1 MPVLYT
7 EGLVGEFSHTIDN
20 KNRLS
25 IPSKFRS
32 VLGDH
37 FVISKGVERC
47 LIIYTLE
54 EWDAFQSRLAE
65 LNNFDQDARAIKRF
79 FGSGSAYVDIDPH
92 GRILIPAPLKEYAG
106 LTRDVTIVGD
116 TGGRGEIWDSDA
128 WNAAASE
135 EDASVLTKNLM
146 AKGFKG

>member
-1 MPVLYT
+1 MYE
-7 EGLVGEFSHTIDN
+7 EGLVGEYYHTIDS

-25 IPSKFRS
+25 IPSRFRS

-37 FVISKGVERC
+37 FVISKGVENC

-54 EWDAFQSRLAE
+54 EWDAFQGRLAE
-65 LNNFDQDARAIKRF
+65 LNNFDEDARAIKRF
-79 FGSGSAYVDIDPH
+79 FGSGSAYVDVDPH

-128 WNAAASE
+128 WTATTSQESPAT
-135 EDASVLTKNLM
+135 LTKNLM